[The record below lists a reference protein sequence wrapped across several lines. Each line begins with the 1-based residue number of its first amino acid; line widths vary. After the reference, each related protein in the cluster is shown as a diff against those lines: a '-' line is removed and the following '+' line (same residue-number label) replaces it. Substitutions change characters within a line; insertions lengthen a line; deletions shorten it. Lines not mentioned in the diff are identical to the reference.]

1 MMQNSNSDL
10 LINSK
15 YVRVS
20 IDIYFRIDAQPG
32 TNAPPNYIGRHIVLD
47 GKAESIKIDELENIR
62 KDIARTYG
70 VSIKQVTPV
79 EPSEVELLMAPTD
92 GTIN

>member
-1 MMQNSNSDL
+1 MQNSSSDL

-15 YVRVS
+15 YAIVS
-20 IDIYFRIDAQPG
+20 IDIYFRIGAQPG
-32 TNAPPNYIGRHIVLD
+32 TDAPPNYIDRHIVLD
-47 GKAESIKIDELENIR
+47 REAESIKIDELENIR

-70 VSIKQVTPV
+70 VPIKQVTPV